1 MQVISLFRRPL
12 ARDGGLVLLLVA
24 LALLLGVRPFALSP
38 DALKRISAAR
48 SEAAWRHD
56 LLRWWAIALPAFA
69 AVPLRRRRPLPAF
82 LVAAAA
88 ATAHMLDPSH
98 LAELPTRLAAA
109 ITLYTLASVAGSRR
123 VGAAAFGG
131 ALVVIY
137 LVELHLVSAAA
148 LFALGGPAPGLAELG
163 ELTTSA
169 GQSGVLLRALYD
181 AIEPALFLGIA
192 WAAGDS
198 NRSRRLHLAA
208 LEQRAADLERERDQ
222 RSALAVAAERARI
235 NRELHDVV
243 AHGIT
248 VMVVQAQGAAA
259 ALDNHPD
266 RSSVALAN
274 VIDTG
279 RASLAEMR
287 RLLGLAGGG
296 LDSDPRLAPQPGVGA
311 LPALIDQVRGAG
323 TAVEL
328 RVEGEP
334 VPLPAAVDLS
344 VYRIVQEALTNVRRH
359 AGDSAHATVRLTFQ
373 PNGVGIEVSDD
384 GGGRAGSGGV
394 TPPAADGNGLRGIGE
409 RVGALGGSL
418 DTGPRTGGGFGVHAH
433 LPLAA
438 DR

>member
-1 MQVISLFRRPL
+1 MQLVSLLRRPL
-12 ARDGGLVLLLVA
+12 ARDAGLVLLLVA
-24 LALLLGVRPFALSP
+24 LGLSLGVRTFLLGP
-38 DALKRISAAR
+38 DAAKLIQSAGL
-48 SEAAWRHD
+48 AAWNQSV
-56 LLRWWAIALPAFA
+56 LRWWLIALPGLG
-69 AVPLRRRRPLPAF
+69 AVLLRRRWPFPAF
-82 LVAAAA
+82 LAAAAA
-88 ATAHMLDPSH
+88 ATAHVLEPSH
-98 LAELPTRLAAA
+98 LAELPTRLAAM
-109 ITLYTLASVAGSRR
+109 ITLYTLASVTISRR
-123 VGAAAFGG
+123 AGLA
-131 ALVVIY
+131 
-137 LVELHLVSAAA
+137 
-148 LFALGGPAPGLAELG
+148 ALGGSLVCIYFADVALAVRTGTVGAGAVAASPWQSDILVG
-163 ELTTSA
+163 ALSA
-169 GQSGVLLRALYD
+169 

-198 NRSRRLHLAA
+198 TRSRRLHLAA

-259 ALDNHPD
+259 ALDHHPD

-296 LDSDPRLAPQPGVGA
+296 LDGDPRLAPQPGVGA

-323 TAVEL
+323 TPVEL
-328 RVEGEP
+328 HVEGEP
-334 VPLPAAVDLS
+334 LPLPAAVDLS

-373 PNGVGIEVSDD
+373 SSEVEIEVADD
-384 GGGRAGSGGV
+384 GGGRAESRGV

-418 DTGPRTGGGFGVHAH
+418 DTGPRAGGGFGVHAH